1 MESFS
6 EQRRYELAYHLAEPE
21 LADMFVTPK
30 NIDELVK
37 RISFTIS
44 EAINSMIFT

>member
-6 EQRRYELAYHLAEPE
+6 EQQRYELAYHLAEPE

-30 NIDELVK
+30 
-37 RISFTIS
+37 ISM
-44 EAINSMIFT
+44 NW